1 MSDPAELLRTRAA
14 KHLKKTETAAS
25 SLATATGIGY
35 YKIHRWLG
43 GKVIKLSYN
52 DAVKIDKYL
61 SQEGA

>member
-1 MSDPAELLRTRAA
+1 MNDPAEKLRNRAL
-14 KHLKKTETAAS
+14 KHLKHTETAAS

-43 GKVIKLSYN
+43 GRVIKLSYN
-52 DAVKIDKYL
+52 DAVKIEKYL